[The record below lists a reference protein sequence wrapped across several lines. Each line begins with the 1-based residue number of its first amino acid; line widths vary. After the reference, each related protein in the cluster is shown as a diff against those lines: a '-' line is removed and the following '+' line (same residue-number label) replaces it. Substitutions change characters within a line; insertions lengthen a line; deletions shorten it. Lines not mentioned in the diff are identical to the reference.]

1 MHHIHVAG
9 HRLEIRRHPET
20 SPGAPPVV
28 FLHEGLGSLRQWRDF
43 PARVAARTGSAAL
56 AYSRWG
62 YGGSDPRPRPWPM
75 DFLEHEAETVLP
87 GLLEATG
94 TALPVLF
101 GHSDGATIALMFA
114 SAFPDR
120 VRGVISEAAHV
131 MLEAISV
138 DGITRAR
145 HRFLHGDLRARLR
158 VQHGDHV
165 DDTVLGWTENWLRP
179 EFRAWDIR
187 PRLRAIRCPVLL
199 IQGRDDDFGTL
210 DQVHAI
216 ATHVAG
222 PVERLVLD
230 GCGHVPHRERA
241 GEVLDAAAA
250 FVEQFCQGPAHDRRM
265 KSADRRRRE
274 D

>member
-1 MHHIHVAG
+1 MAHLSIHG
-9 HRLEIRRHPET
+9 RRLEYHWIEPEHPGR
-20 SPGAPPVV
+20 PNLV
-28 FLHEGLGSLRQWRDF
+28 FLHEGLGSLRQWKDL

-62 YGGSDPRPRPWPM
+62 YGGSDSRPRPWPV

-87 GLLEATG
+87 ALLEATG
-94 TALPVLF
+94 TAAPVLF

-179 EFRAWDIR
+179 EFRAGDIR
-187 PRLRAIRCPVLL
+187 PRLRTIRCPVLL

-250 FVEQFCQGPAHDRRM
+250 FIEQLCHGPAHDRRM